1 MERPSNDK
9 NELYE
14 ILLSLKTIV
23 TIRQTRELQG
33 ILSYEI
39 CNNIRFNLPNL
50 SLDRLSDLTYL
61 EALVNYSKL
70 KKL

>member
-14 ILLSLKTIV
+14 ILLSFKTIV

-50 SLDRLSDLTYL
+50 SLDRLSDFTYL

-70 KKL
+70 KTL